1 MNKKLVAAAVASA
14 LAVPM
19 AAHAVKFETSGQ
31 VNRAVMVADDGVQ
44 SDVLHVDG
52 ESSGSRFRFTGS
64 EDIGNGLT
72 AGVNF
77 EIELQSNDASVVDVD
92 QQGDV
97 QTFRERHVNV
107 YFSGDFGKL
116 TMGQA
121 SDATD
126 GAAFADLN
134 NAWFTVEN
142 FPDFG
147 GGVDFRDKNDL
158 TSGFQT
164 TGITVADVNPSFDG
178 GRRDTLRYDTPAIGP
193 LSAAV
198 SHSTDSRVDAM
209 VKLAGSVA
217 GGAYDLRGGW
227 NNTGDGLWVVSG
239 SFKFAQGTSITG
251 AWGQQSFDDV
261 VLAGTTFR
269 TPDAEYFYIKLGH
282 DWGNNS
288 VAAHYKSSEDTAA
301 IAGTPGFTQCS
312 GGSVAGAVVT
322 LDTCGGTAWAV
333 GFSHTMP
340 KPKVDLY
347 AGYQFFEL
355 DDTAPGL
362 SVEDI
367 SVFVVGSRIK
377 FD

>member
-14 LAVPM
+14 LAMPM
-19 AAHAVKFETSGQ
+19 AAQAVKYSASGQ

-72 AGVNF
+72 AGINF
-77 EIELQSNDASVVDVD
+77 EIELQSNDASVVDID
-92 QQGDV
+92 APGNGDF

-147 GGVDFRDKNDL
+147 GGIDFRTAAGASTL
-158 TSGFQT
+158 ISAAAVQ
-164 TGITVADVNPSFDG
+164 PSFDG

-301 IAGTPGFTQCS
+301 GTGNCT
-312 GGSVAGAVVT
+312 GGSTVGTTLT
-322 LDTCGGTAWAV
+322 LDACGGTAWAV
-333 GFSHTMP
+333 GFSHSMP
-340 KPKVDLY
+340 GPKVDLY

-355 DDTAPGL
+355 DDTLPNVAA
-362 SVEDI
+362 EDV